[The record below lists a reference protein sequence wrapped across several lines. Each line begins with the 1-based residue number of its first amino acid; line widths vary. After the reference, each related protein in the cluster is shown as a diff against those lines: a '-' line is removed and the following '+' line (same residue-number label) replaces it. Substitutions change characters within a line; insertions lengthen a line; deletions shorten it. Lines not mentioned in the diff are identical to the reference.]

1 MYRFNE
7 KLKKRILFVSILISL
22 LSTKVFAF
30 DWPQQE
36 VTKDSYN
43 SYFGQN
49 IGTLLS
55 TSLTFAEPT
64 EIKNANEGRILAIL
78 TEEYDDSLFF
88 PSALGTAVLIAHNDN
103 LVSVYANI
111 EQQTLTLTNEKDI
124 FVDNGATIGQS
135 GNSGYKTNKGNL
147 EFQIVDLKSKTAIN
161 PKVLMPRSE
170 TELPL
175 RISGVQIQNKNG
187 TFYDINTYKTYTSG
201 LYRIYA
207 KRDSI
212 ATPYK
217 TRVTIN
223 GVVVDQISYDT
234 ISQENN
240 KLYVSGKKKYTS
252 LDVYPNNDLILLG
265 ETMFTPGKATL
276 ILSMTDFIGE
286 IKQVNYSIT
295 VK

>member
-1 MYRFNE
+1 MH
-7 KLKKRILFVSILISL
+7 KLNKKLILLTNIFLLSLIS
-22 LSTKVFAF
+22 SFIAFAF
-30 DWPQQE
+30 DWPQEE

-49 IGTLLS
+49 ISSLLS
-55 TSLTFAEPT
+55 TSLTFSEPS
-64 EIKNANEGRILAIL
+64 EIKNADNGRVLAIL
-78 TEEYDDSLFF
+78 TEQSDDSLFF
-88 PSALGTAVLIAHNDN
+88 PSTLGTAVLISHNDN

-111 EQQTLTLTNEKDI
+111 EQETLTLTNPSDV
-124 FVDNGATIGQS
+124 FVDTGATIGQS

-147 EFQIVDLKSKTAIN
+147 EFQIFDTKNKTAIN

-187 TFYDINTYKTYTSG
+187 NFYDINTYKTYTSG

-207 KRDSI
+207 KKDDI

-252 LDVYPNNDLILLG
+252 SDIYPNDDLILLG
-265 ETMFTPGKATL
+265 EAMFTPGKATL
-276 ILSMTDFIGE
+276 ILSVTDFLGD
-286 IKQVNYSIT
+286 IKQLSYGIT